1 MVLYMEDTMSKE
13 QVRFMIKRTLKYGI
27 YLGEQ
32 PEEEDRRFLMKLA
45 TFINKRKRHNA
56 VLESDN
62 RLLVES
68 RYMDSLFF
76 VDVEKNIVNFVP
88 LTDENFFDAFME
100 VLEFIT
106 QTEKTVKKEKIKKQD
121 INFDWV

>member
-27 YLGEQ
+27 YLGKQ

-56 VLESDN
+56 VLESDT

-100 VLEFIT
+100 VLEYIT

-121 INFDWV
+121 IDFDWV

>member
-1 MVLYMEDTMSKE
+1 
-13 QVRFMIKRTLKYGI
+13 
-27 YLGEQ
+27 
-32 PEEEDRRFLMKLA
+32 MKLA

-100 VLEFIT
+100 VLEFLT
-106 QTEKTVKKEKIKKQD
+106 QAERTIKKEKIKKQD
-121 INFDWV
+121 IDLDWV

>member
-13 QVRFMIKRTLKYGI
+13 QVSFMIKRTLKYGI
-27 YLGEQ
+27 FLGKQ

-100 VLEFIT
+100 VLEFLT
-106 QTEKTVKKEKIKKQD
+106 QAERTIKKEKIKKQD
-121 INFDWV
+121 IDLDWV